1 VRVASA
7 SSDDADDGGFAAD
20 TSSNDTPH
28 AAPWSSAED
37 SGRPSTSSSDAAA
50 AAARAARLQA
60 WREDVDVYT
69 VGGDAPAPAKRFNT
83 QPFAPQFVA
92 ATPPPVRERDDKLR
106 PRARGGAS
114 AGRAA
119 ASSLVC
125 AACAWGVNAAVF
137 DAALPWADAKLT
149 GDPASLPLA
158 AAHDT
163 VQAVLAGGGTM
174 LLTLYGVYAVGLAV
188 YAARRVATRGEPVV
202 WHRCDGGDASCCNN
216 KPAQAYLNNGRGFET
231 ENARAMAGH
240 LRWRKGCK
248 RAQPLIVRL
257 APNEETLW

>member
-1 VRVASA
+1 L
-7 SSDDADDGGFAAD
+7 SDDADDGGFAAD
-20 TSSNDTPH
+20 TSSSDAPH
-28 AAPWSSAED
+28 AAPWSGSAD
-37 SGRPSTSSSDAAA
+37 SGRPSSSSSSDAAA

-60 WREDVDVYT
+60 WRDDMDVFT
-69 VGGDAPAPAKRFNT
+69 VGGSSAAGGAPAPPRFNT
-83 QPFAPQFVA
+83 QAFAPQFVA
-92 ATPPPVRERDDKLR
+92 PVPPPVRERDDKLR

-119 ASSLVC
+119 ASALVC

-149 GDPASLPLA
+149 GDPASLPLS

-174 LLTLYGVYAVGLAV
+174 LFMLYGVYAIGLSI
-188 YAARRVATRGEPVV
+188 YAARRLATRGEPVV

-240 LRWRKGCK
+240 LRWRKGCRK
-248 RAQPLIVRL
+248 AAPLIVRL
-257 APNEETLW
+257 APDEETLW